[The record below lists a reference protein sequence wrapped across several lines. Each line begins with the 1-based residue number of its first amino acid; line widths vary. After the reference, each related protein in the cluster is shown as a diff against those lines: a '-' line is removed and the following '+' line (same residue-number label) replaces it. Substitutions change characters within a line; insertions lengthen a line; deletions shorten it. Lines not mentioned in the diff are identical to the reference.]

1 MGCYF
6 VHSLKFISIVHSN
19 LWACHLPHCLYSFV
33 EAKPIVE

>member
-6 VHSLKFISIVHSN
+6 ALSLKFISIMHSN

-33 EAKPIVE
+33 EGEPIVE